1 MKRRI
6 LALSN
11 NGVMPSCAEMR
22 ASGENALA
30 CAVTRKRGMWRIAT
44 EMGLSVKGSESK
56 FGIRIQERVAT
67 LLRARGFAV
76 LEHSVKHPFDLTVSG
91 ARVDVKA
98 AHYKE
103 YPHKH
108 GGTLSRGYFFALNKV
123 PATCDVYILCCCNDS
138 DEIGDTYYVP
148 APDAPQ
154 RTVTIAPT
162 GKRFERYR
170 NNLSFLDQATVG
182 ATG

>member
-1 MKRRI
+1 MWG
-6 LALSN
+6 LA
-11 NGVMPSCAEMR
+11 A
-22 ASGENALA
+22 
-30 CAVTRKRGMWRIAT
+30 
-44 EMGLSVKGSESK
+44 EMGLHVKNSESK
-56 FGIRIQERVAT
+56 FGIRIQERVAA
-67 LLRARGFAV
+67 LLRTRGFAV

-108 GGTLSRGYFFALNKV
+108 GGTLSRGYFFALHKV
-123 PATCDVYILCCCNDS
+123 PATCDVYVLCCCDDA

-148 APDAPQ
+148 ASDAPQ
-154 RTVTIAPT
+154 RMVTITPT

-170 NNLSFLDQATVG
+170 NDLSFLVQATVG